1 MDTIFSITNVRLDEN
16 GEMIVELN
24 DGDIILNNVTFTKC
38 SLFKKTE
45 TKNRMKF
52 DNPVEFITSIKSDPD
67 MMKRCKEYTDVYEK
81 KFKNP
86 SYEELQQKM
95 KNSSNWKKVASEY
108 LDNVRKYMS
117 ERSERIGGSNE
128 QKEDS

>member
-1 MDTIFSITNVRLDEN
+1 MDTIFSITNVRLDEK

-38 SLFKKTE
+38 SLFEKTE

-52 DNPVEFITSIKSDPD
+52 DDPVEFITSIKSDPH

>member
-1 MDTIFSITNVRLDEN
+1 M
-16 GEMIVELN
+16 
-24 DGDIILNNVTFTKC
+24 
-38 SLFKKTE
+38 
-45 TKNRMKF
+45 
-52 DNPVEFITSIKSDPD
+52 
-67 MMKRCKEYTDVYEK
+67 YEK

-86 SYEELQQKM
+86 SYEEIQQKM

>member
-38 SLFKKTE
+38 SLFEKTE

-86 SYEELQQKM
+86 SYEELQRKM
-95 KNSSNWKKVASEY
+95 NLSSNWKKVASEY
-108 LDNVRKYMS
+108 LDNIRKYMS
-117 ERSERIGGSNE
+117 ERSEFMGGSNE

>member
-1 MDTIFSITNVRLDEN
+1 MDTIFSITNVRLDEK

-38 SLFKKTE
+38 SLFEKTE

-86 SYEELQQKM
+86 SYEEIQQKM

>member
-38 SLFKKTE
+38 SLFEKTE
-45 TKNRMKF
+45 TKNRMNF
-52 DNPVEFITSIKSDPD
+52 DDPVEFIASIKSDPS

-95 KNSSNWKKVASEY
+95 KNSSNRKKVASEH
-108 LDNVRKYMS
+108 LDNIIKYMS
-117 ERSERIGGSNE
+117 ERSEFMGGSNE

>member
-38 SLFKKTE
+38 SLFEKTE
-45 TKNRMKF
+45 TKNRMNF
-52 DNPVEFITSIKSDPD
+52 DDPVEFIASIKSDPR
-67 MMKRCKEYTDVYEK
+67 MMKRCKEYTDVYKK

-95 KNSSNWKKVASEY
+95 NFSSNRKKVASEH
-108 LDNVRKYMS
+108 LDNIIKYMS
-117 ERSERIGGSNE
+117 ERSEFMGGSNE

>member
-38 SLFKKTE
+38 SLFEKTE

-86 SYEELQQKM
+86 SYEELQRKM
-95 KNSSNWKKVASEY
+95 NLSSNWKKVASEY

>member
-38 SLFKKTE
+38 SLFEKTE
-45 TKNRMKF
+45 TKNRMNF
-52 DNPVEFITSIKSDPD
+52 DDPVEFITSIKSDPD

>member
-38 SLFKKTE
+38 SLFEKTE